1 MAVSQ
6 TDIALAARLAD
17 AAGAAIRPYFRAEHG
32 VEAKEDQSPVTL
44 ADRAGE
50 EAMRKLLIAER
61 PMDGIIGEEFGV
73 REGTSGRQWV
83 LDPIDGTR
91 AFIAGRP
98 VFGTLIALVDNGWPV
113 LGVIDQPI
121 IGERWLGVTGR
132 QTLFNG
138 KPARTRICREL
149 NQAILATT
157 SPALFDDGQLHA
169 FEHLDAQVMSTVL
182 GGDCYNYGCVA
193 SGWLDIVVEAGLKL
207 HDFAA
212 LVPVI
217 EGAGGRMCDWQ
228 GDPLH
233 AGSKG
238 EVIAA
243 GDPAR
248 IDDILDA
255 MACRGH

>member
-121 IGERWLGVTGR
+121 INERWLGVTGR

-138 KPARTRICREL
+138 KPASTRICREL
-149 NQAILATT
+149 GQAILGTT